1 MTKDQQVRLLM
12 SLLNEGK
19 PLATAAAKAG
29 MSEPTARKYRRLKK
43 LPSELRSPRNWRTR
57 EDPFAEVWSE
67 IEQMLEIDGGLEAK
81 TVFEELERS
90 HPGRFKPGQ
99 LRTLQRRFHRWRAL
113 HGPSKEVFFPQA
125 REPGVQCLSDFTD
138 MTALYVTIAGEPF
151 AHLCYHFVLAYS
163 NWEWVTIAYSETF
176 EALVEG
182 LQVSLWELG
191 AVPREHR
198 TDNLSAATHNLKK
211 QRGRAFNERYLEV
224 LDHYAMVGSKNTP
237 GNAHENGDVESAHHH
252 FKRAVDQR
260 LRLRGSRDFASLE
273 RYEAFLHK
281 VARDR
286 NARRTER
293 LNEELAVMRS
303 LPVRPLPAWREDFAT
318 VTRWSTVRVAKKS
331 YSVPSRLI
339 GERLKV
345 RIYAAYI
352 ELWHGGD
359 LVGVYQRLRGDE
371 PYHIDYRHLIHSLV
385 KKPGAFA
392 SYVYRE
398 ALFPSL
404 TFRRAYDVLSE
415 RKPRGA
421 DLEYLRLLRLA
432 ALTMESQVEQALAQ
446 ALAAGELPDYDTI
459 KAAVAPEQP
468 RCPDIELNAPD
479 LNEYDALLVGEAVG
493 S

>member
-1 MTKDQQVRLLM
+1 MTTDQQVRLLM

-43 LPSELRSPRNWRTR
+43 LPSELRSPRTWRTR
-57 EDPFAEVWSE
+57 DDPFVEVWGE
-67 IEQMLEIDGGLEAK
+67 VERMLEIDAGLEAK
-81 TVFEELERS
+81 TVFEELERR
-90 HPGRFKPGQ
+90 HPGRFKAGQ
-99 LRTLQRRFHRWRAL
+99 LRTLQRRFRRWRAL
-113 HGPSKEVFFPQA
+113 NGPAKEVFFPQV
-125 REPGVQCLSDFTD
+125 RKPGVQCLSDFTD
-138 MTALYVTIAGEPF
+138 MTSLYVTIAGEPF

-198 TDNLSAATHNLKK
+198 TDNLSAATHNLKQ

-224 LDHYAMVGSKNTP
+224 LSHYSMVGSKNTP
-237 GNAHENGDVESAHHH
+237 GNAHENGDVESAHYH

-260 LRLRGSRDFASLE
+260 LRLRGSRDFASFEHYE
-273 RYEAFLHK
+273 RFLHK

-286 NARRTER
+286 NTPRADR
-293 LNEELAVMRS
+293 LAEELAVMRP
-303 LPVRPLPAWREDFAT
+303 LPARPLPACREAFAT
-318 VTRWSTVRVAKKS
+318 VTRWSTVRVVGKS

-345 RIYAAYI
+345 RIYAAYV
-352 ELWHGGD
+352 ELWHGSD
-359 LVGVYQRLRGDE
+359 PVGVYQRLRGDE
-371 PYHIDYRHLIHSLV
+371 PYHIDYRHLVHSLV
-385 KKPGAFA
+385 KKPGAF
-392 SYVYRE
+392 SRYVYRE
-398 ALFPSL
+398 ALFPSV
-404 TFRRAYDVLSE
+404 TFRRAYDALKE
-415 RKPRGA
+415 NKPRGA

-432 ALTMESQVEQALAQ
+432 AMTMECEVEQALTET
-446 ALAAGELPDYDTI
+446 LAAGRLPDYAAI
-459 KAAVAPEQP
+459 KAAVAPEVL
-468 RCPDIELNAPD
+468 RCPEIELTAPD
-479 LNEYDALLVGEAVG
+479 LGEYDALLADRAVL

>member
-12 SLLNEGK
+12 SLLNKGV
-19 PLATAAAKAG
+19 PLSTAAAKAG

-43 LPSELRSPRNWRTR
+43 LPSELRSPRTWRTR
-57 EDPFAEVWSE
+57 EDPFAEVWPE
-67 IEQMLEIDGGLEAK
+67 VEQMLEIDGGLEAK
-81 TVFEELERS
+81 TVFEELERRY
-90 HPGRFKPGQ
+90 PGTFKPGQ

-113 HGPSKEVFFPQA
+113 HGPVKEVFFPQV
-125 REPGVQCLSDFTD
+125 REPGIQCLSDFTD
-138 MTALYVTIAGEPF
+138 MTALYVTIGGEPF
-151 AHLCYHFVLAYS
+151 PHLCYHFVLAYS
-163 NWEWVTIAYSETF
+163 NWEWVMIAYSETF

-191 AVPREHR
+191 GVPREHR

-224 LDHYAMVGSKNTP
+224 LEHYRMAGSRNTP
-237 GNAHENGDVESAHHH
+237 GNAHENGDVESANHH

-260 LRLRGSRDFASLE
+260 LRLRGSRDFEGLE
-273 RYEAFLHK
+273 HYEQFLHK

-286 NARRTER
+286 NATRGER
-293 LNEELAVMRS
+293 LTEERAVLRP
-303 LPVRPLPAWREDFAT
+303 LPPRPLPACREEFAT
-318 VTRWSTVRVAKKS
+318 VTRWSTVRVAGKP
-331 YSVPSRLI
+331 YSVSSRLI

-359 LVGVYQRLRGDE
+359 MVGVYQRLRGED

-385 KKPGAFA
+385 RKPGAFA
-392 SYVYRE
+392 NYVYRE

-404 TFRRAYDVLSE
+404 TFRRTYDALCDA
-415 RKPRGA
+415 KPRGA

-432 ALTMESQVEQALAQ
+432 AVTMESEVETALTAT
-446 ALAAGELPDYDTI
+446 LTAGKLPSYDTI
-459 KAAVAPEQP
+459 KALVAPEQT
-468 RCPDIELNAPD
+468 RCPDIQLEDPD
-479 LNEYDALLVGEAVG
+479 LHEYDTLLVGRETL